1 MSRGLL
7 RDYEPS
13 DGTFSST
20 SLHTFCLH
28 ANGISAALLQPNLI
42 FSDALIEGLE
52 AGRGSHCSWKC
63 CCVSDDSDKLSLKVL
78 FADFS
83 ALDHISFLHEWNL
96 QFDRA
101 NEI

>member
-1 MSRGLL
+1 MLMA
-7 RDYEPS
+7 
-13 DGTFSST
+13 
-20 SLHTFCLH
+20 SL
-28 ANGISAALLQPNLI
+28 ISAALLQPNLI